1 MEQYNAKF
9 AEVYDIF
16 MDNTDYDAWA
26 NYIISLLPTDFP
38 KGARIFECG
47 CGTGALT
54 LFGSTKQ
61 GTMSP
66 VRIFQG
72 TCSKLPLKNPA
83 GAGKKQNLYAWICAA
98 LNCIVPL
105 TASLRHVTA

>member
-47 CGTGALT
+47 CGAN
-54 LFGSTKQ
+54 
-61 GTMSP
+61 
-66 VRIFQG
+66 R
-72 TCSKLPLKNPA
+72 
-83 GAGKKQNLYAWICAA
+83 
-98 LNCIVPL
+98 
-105 TASLRHVTA
+105 ASRPLRHGGPASGFGFRADGKRIVRLDGHFLYRRERDRAEQIELLGGIEYHEDMVEMA

>member
-54 LFGSTKQ
+54 LRLNKAGYDVTGSDISRDMLEVAAEK
-61 GTMSP
+61 S
-66 VRIFQG
+66 RR
-72 TCSKLPLKNPA
+72 C
-83 GAGKKQNLYAWICAA
+83 GKKQNLYAWICAA

>member
-54 LFGSTKQ
+54 LRLNKAGYRCHLRGRADLFQFGLQKVS
-61 GTMSP
+61 
-66 VRIFQG
+66 R
-72 TCSKLPLKNPA
+72 NA
-83 GAGKKQNLYAWICAA
+83 G
-98 LNCIVPL
+98 
-105 TASLRHVTA
+105 

>member
-16 MDNTDYDAWA
+16 MDNTDYDAWT

-54 LFGSTKQ
+54 LRLQQSRVRCHRF
-61 GTMSP
+61 
-66 VRIFQG
+66 RIFQG

-83 GAGKKQNLYAWICAA
+83 GAGKNKIYMHGYA
-98 LNCIVPL
+98 P
-105 TASLRHVTA
+105 H

>member
-54 LFGSTKQ
+54 LRLNKAGYDVTGSDISRD
-61 GTMSP
+61 MLE
-66 VRIFQG
+66 VAAE
-72 TCSKLPLKNPA
+72 NPA

>member
-54 LFGSTKQ
+54 LRLNKAGYDVTGSDISRDMLEVAAEKSRRCGQ
-61 GTMSP
+61 
-66 VRIFQG
+66 
-72 TCSKLPLKNPA
+72 
-83 GAGKKQNLYAWICAA
+83 KQNLYAWICAA